1 MDRQPVR
8 AVVGDPAAT
17 PAEPW
22 VQQIPAVAQLLDEG
36 LQLPAGVTLLVGEN
50 GTGKSTIVQALAMAF
65 GLSPEGGTPFGRH
78 STRPSKFGLH
88 EQLILERGAGAA
100 HWGFFLRAEA
110 MHGYY
115 TFVERSGGS
124 PRDPQFHAMSH
135 GESFLEILRTRSTH
149 PGSIAS
155 TSPERYLR
163 HLAPD

>member
-8 AVVGDPAAT
+8 AVVGDPAAA

-78 STRPSKFGLH
+78 STRATESGLDRMIRLQRGPGAAGQSTRAGLPDH
-88 EQLILERGAGAA
+88 RRRGSDHQTSARQWTERGAGGQPGCTA
-100 HWGFFLRAEA
+100 HLRAQ
-110 MHGYY
+110 
-115 TFVERSGGS
+115 R
-124 PRDPQFHAMSH
+124 
-135 GESFLEILRTRSTH
+135 
-149 PGSIAS
+149 
-155 TSPERYLR
+155 
-163 HLAPD
+163 